1 MRDLGTK
8 MAELKFEAP
17 LAKFEET
24 DEWGGCDFVSS
35 QNARNDTLNLNL
47 SLGLGARQEG
57 ASSKSGQDAA
67 KLRLLEDAV
76 RDAHVSKSGG
86 SISPNCNSQ
95 QAGQE
100 LDLVLGLGLPG
111 DPSALDKRSSG
122 PAAPDSAD
130 NFTETF
136 GGSLEDLVNT
146 FDEKITKCFGNY
158 EENVEELAPVQVRSQ
173 EEIMNECQM
182 WWTITGNF
190 GNILPIDW
198 SKSYTRQMHMPTLNL
213 GQNHTKQ
220 QQQARNQQQQ
230 LHQQSANSNGLG
242 LGYGCGSGSGS
253 ASGSEAQTPGG
264 DDFNDLASE
273 DEAVANDLDMHAL
286 ILNGLNGDLDDQPIK
301 SVEEVIKEI
310 DDIMDEAESPL
321 EEPETCESEVIEKA
335 REVLGAPLYAE
346 KLQYLTTTQLN
357 ELYMEMEVL
366 IQELSE
372 TLINE
377 LALRD
382 ELEFEKELKNSF
394 ISLLLAVQNKR
405 RQYHVEKKRGKFQ
418 GESLSMAWSLSMAGL
433 TKLCLFL
440 LSGPEPKYLT
450 TVIPYHLENGT
461 PNNQSLQVLIK
472 ILKAINE
479 DSPTV
484 PALLTDYILKVLCP
498 T

>member
-24 DEWGGCDFVSS
+24 DEWGGCDFISN
-35 QNARNDTLNLNL
+35 QNALNDTLNLNL
-47 SLGLGARQEG
+47 KDSS
-57 ASSKSGQDAA
+57 ASSGGKPDAA

-76 RDAHVSKSGG
+76 RDAHVSKNGGGGPGGAG
-86 SISPNCNSQ
+86 SISPNCNTLQGGGSVI
-95 QAGQE
+95 
-100 LDLVLGLGLPG
+100 DLGLSDVGLVPG
-111 DPSALDKRSSG
+111 EAAGSGLDGLEKRSLTAG
-122 PAAPDSAD
+122 GADHVD

-213 GQNHTKQ
+213 GQSHTKQ

-230 LHQQSANSNGLG
+230 QLQHQSHQAYPQSN
-242 LGYGCGSGSGS
+242 GSGSGS
-253 ASGSEAQTPGG
+253 GSSMGLDAQTPG
-264 DDFNDLASE
+264 DELYDLASE

-286 ILNGLNGDLDDQPIK
+286 ILNQPIK
-301 SVEEVIKEI
+301 TMEEVIKEI

-321 EEPETCESEVIEKA
+321 DEPDNCDSEVIEKA

-357 ELYMEMEVL
+357 ELYVEMEVL

-418 GESLSMAWSLSMAGL
+418 G
-433 TKLCLFL
+433 
-440 LSGPEPKYLT
+440 PEPKYLT

-484 PALLTDYILKVLCP
+484 PALLTDYILKVICP

>member
-24 DEWGGCDFVSS
+24 DEWGGCDFISN
-35 QNARNDTLNLNL
+35 QNALNDTLNLNL
-47 SLGLGARQEG
+47 KEVSVGRKPD
-57 ASSKSGQDAA
+57 AS

-76 RDAHVSKSGG
+76 RDAHISKNGG
-86 SISPNCNSQ
+86 VGSSAGTISPNCNSLLSGSVTDLGVSD
-95 QAGQE
+95 AG
-100 LDLVLGLGLPG
+100 LVPG
-111 DPSALDKRSSG
+111 DGAGLDKPSAAQGDHV
-122 PAAPDSAD
+122 D

-146 FDEKITKCFGNY
+146 FDDKITKCFGNY

-220 QQQARNQQQQ
+220 QQQQHQRNQHQ
-230 LHQQSANSNGLG
+230 LQKHQHS
-242 LGYGCGSGSGS
+242 YPH
-253 ASGSEAQTPGG
+253 TPGG
-264 DDFNDLASE
+264 DEFNDLASE

-286 ILNGLNGDLDDQPIK
+286 ILNGLNGDIDDQPIK
-301 SVEEVIKEI
+301 TVEEVIKEI

-321 EEPETCESEVIEKA
+321 DEPDTCESEVIEKA

-346 KLQYLTTTQLN
+346 KLQYLSTTQLN

-382 ELEFEKELKNSF
+382 ELEYEKELKNSF

-418 GESLSMAWSLSMAGL
+418 
-433 TKLCLFL
+433 
-440 LSGPEPKYLT
+440 GPEPKYLT